1 MERKSR
7 RKSGILPISAALDR
21 PGMFLATK
29 VLTGFGEAV
38 QRFDDLGTG
47 VRLTDM
53 IEPRGEAP
61 RIEIEYV
68 HARANPAA
76 TDEFDAALAE
86 ARARGAK
93 RAAEILTAPET
104 LSADGFAEM
113 IACRAIRAASS
124 ASGTKSTALAPRL
137 VLAQGRDDLLF
148 PKTCCV
154 SSVRPS
160 LRPDSNSPLR
170 KISVTDHQW
179 QIN

>member
-1 MERKSR
+1 
-7 RKSGILPISAALDR
+7 
-21 PGMFLATK
+21 MFLATK

-61 RIEIEYV
+61 RIEIECV

-113 IACRAIRAASS
+113 IGVSRDTGRLKRQWYEIHGLRSPPRARAR
-124 ASGTKSTALAPRL
+124 PR
-137 VLAQGRDDLLF
+137 
-148 PKTCCV
+148 
-154 SSVRPS
+154 
-160 LRPDSNSPLR
+160 
-170 KISVTDHQW
+170 
-179 QIN
+179 